1 MVHSNNTF
9 VLAPFAVA
17 GHHVYY
23 ECPRNGFS
31 HNISCAIL
39 VRHFLM
45 TEQVNLPQRDMTPE
59 LASAV
64 FQSGLNEM
72 IARFASLPSDI
83 YLDVL
88 GKYLAEV
95 NTDTPDT
102 WLQDFFNAELMRCAK
117 DAAPRIVHTDPS
129 LIHASQVLI
138 GESGSKSQKAGKERQ
153 RKLTRKQRNQ
163 QKRLMRAVD
172 SAL

>member
-1 MVHSNNTF
+1 MDHSAKTF
-9 VLAPFAVA
+9 VLAPFSVA
-17 GHHVYY
+17 GHPVHY

-45 TEQVNLPQRDMTPE
+45 AKQMDLTQTVMTAE

-72 IARFASLPSDI
+72 IARFASMPSEI

-88 GKYLAEV
+88 AKYLAEA
-95 NTDTPDT
+95 NADTSDP
-102 WLQDFFNAELMRCAK
+102 WLQDFFNAELMRCTK
-117 DAAPRIVHTDPS
+117 DAAPSIVHSDPS

-138 GESGSKSQKAGKERQ
+138 GESGSKPQKAGKERQ

-163 QKRLMRAVD
+163 QKRLMRALD